1 MRGKPR
7 YVQWRTPQCWFLP
20 GDPGLPNR
28 DALSAAPT
36 TVAFT
41 AMRSE
46 DRRARVEGLSEGCV
60 PSCREC

>member
-28 DALSAAPT
+28 DALSAAPPPW
-36 TVAFT
+36 
-41 AMRSE
+41 
-46 DRRARVEGLSEGCV
+46 LSPRCV
-60 PSCREC
+60 VRIDVLGSKD